1 MREHAAAQEDFPAGI
16 APTPAPVAPWRVAS
30 VLALPSYRL
39 RVRFNDGTE
48 GEVDMARFLA
58 TSRAG
63 VFAPLR
69 DETLFRRVE
78 ICLGAVTWPGEIDLA
93 PDAMY
98 DAIKRDGRWVL
109 D

>member
-1 MREHAAAQEDFPAGI
+1 
-16 APTPAPVAPWRVAS
+16 VAPWRVAS